1 MFYFI
6 YNIINAFFSILKTSA
21 AIIYLNDYFK
31 RMYPQKYEETLIQLS
46 LNLINLYSKCQIVF
60 TKVFKYTNEFSE
72 TNPYV
77 KKIIDEIYKVNI
89 VKNEICQI
97 KNTGEIIVKY
107 YTDDKEKYFDYYSN
121 DLYIYSDN
129 KDKCV
134 NKVILHMQPFT
145 SEYEVSDLR
154 FLMVELIISN
164 DTFKI
169 DLKTDEYNYYIVNN
183 ILDKK
188 FFVFF
193 LTYYKICN
201 LSNYCHN
208 INSIEKFNIKIIDQ
222 NVKIKELEISD
233 SKFIIIKKHDFN
245 Y

>member
-6 YNIINAFFSILKTSA
+6 FNTINVFFNILKTSA

-31 RMYPQKYEETLIQLS
+31 RVYPEKYQETLIQVS
-46 LNLINLYSKCQIVF
+46 FNLINLYSKCQIAF
-60 TKVFKYTNEFSE
+60 TKVCKYINEFTES
-72 TNPYV
+72 NQYV
-77 KKIIDEIYKVNI
+77 KKIMDEIYKMNT
-89 VKNEICQI
+89 VKNEIWQI
-97 KNTGEIIVKY
+97 KNTGETIVKY
-107 YTDDKEKYFDYYSN
+107 YTDDKEKYFDYESN
-121 DLYIYSDN
+121 NLYIYSDN

-145 SEYEVSDLR
+145 TEYEVSDLR
-154 FLMVELIISN
+154 FLMFEILISN

-169 DLKTDEYNYYIVNN
+169 NLKTDEYNFYIVNN

-188 FFVFF
+188 FFIFF

-201 LSNYCHN
+201 LVNYYDN
-208 INSIEKFNIKIIDQ
+208 MNSIEKFNVKIIDQ
-222 NVKIKELEISD
+222 NVKIQELEITD
-233 SKFIIIKKHDFN
+233 NKFIIIKKDDFN